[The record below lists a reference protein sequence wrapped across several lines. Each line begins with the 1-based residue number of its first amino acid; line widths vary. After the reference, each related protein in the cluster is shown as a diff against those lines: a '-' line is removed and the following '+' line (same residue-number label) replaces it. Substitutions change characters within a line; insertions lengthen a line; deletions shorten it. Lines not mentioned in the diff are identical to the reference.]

1 MKDFPGF
8 LGDNSIYAY
17 LCKVINFKEP
27 FNEYKR
33 NNCQRKIILDM
44 NTKLKTLLQQLLHSP
59 RRFPV
64 EFALGIA
71 FFVIAVWDSE
81 SSTWNETVA
90 RMESAINGDILW
102 LFVPLMAL
110 TFWLH
115 RVNRWAYFA
124 SFFLFLPLMALD
136 LKPFLWTYGF
146 AFTYVLAG
154 ILLVVGNKRMDNRP
168 FAAHAL
174 HVVTQMFF
182 GLLITGILNLAVMAI
197 VASFFYIFGI
207 DEPKHFYE
215 HIYQFIWFILAPQVC
230 CTMIR
235 QNEDEVTEPFKVLRL
250 ILNFIL
256 SPAVIIYTVILYT
269 YFIKI
274 VFEWDLPKGGV
285 AWMVMGFI
293 TVALVGRVAQSILNQ
308 RYYDW
313 FYNHFTLIAIPPLI
327 MYWVGSIYRIRLYSF
342 TESRFYLMVAGVLM
356 TLFVLMLWKERTRKY
371 QLMALI
377 FGAAIILF
385 TYIPGISAKSIGL
398 SCQKQ
403 RLTQLISEMKLIDA
417 KTGKLND
424 EIEDMRRIKQDS
436 LLCEQYE
443 DVTSVIDY
451 VRKEIG
457 NDEFKKQYGEWSYS
471 EYSFIYNSDDSV
483 KTSDNWYKRRK
494 PVELGE
500 YTIILPPKAYQ
511 YNFNDQTVTITQDE
525 NTVVLSYPINKV
537 IKQDTTLLHHPE
549 QLLTYR
555 NDSLMLILEGICI
568 EDTVVTDVRYYGL
581 QLFKKK

>member
-1 MKDFPGF
+1 
-8 LGDNSIYAY
+8 
-17 LCKVINFKEP
+17 
-27 FNEYKR
+27 
-33 NNCQRKIILDM
+33 
-44 NTKLKTLLQQLLHSP
+44 
-59 RRFPV
+59 
-64 EFALGIA
+64 
-71 FFVIAVWDSE
+71 
-81 SSTWNETVA
+81 
-90 RMESAINGDILW
+90 MESVVNSDILW
-102 LFVPLMAL
+102 FFVPLMVL

-146 AFTYVLAG
+146 GFTYVLAG
-154 ILLVVGNKRMDNRP
+154 ILLIVGNKRMNNRP

-207 DEPKHFYE
+207 DEPQHLYE
-215 HIYQFIWFILAPQVC
+215 HIIQFIWFVLAPQVC
-230 CTMIR
+230 CTLIR
-235 QNEDEVTEPFKVLRL
+235 QNEDEVTEPFKILRL

-285 AWMVMGFI
+285 AWMVMAFI
-293 TVALVGRVAQSILNQ
+293 TATLVGRVAQSILSQ

-313 FYNHFTLIAIPPLI
+313 FYNRFTLIAIPPLI
-327 MYWVGSIYRIRLYSF
+327 MYWIGSIYRIRLYSF
-342 TESRFYLMVAGVLM
+342 TESRFYLMVAGLLM
-356 TLFVLMLWKERTRKY
+356 TIFVVMLWKKRTRKY

-403 RLTQLISEMKLIDA
+403 RLTQLISEMKLTDA

-424 EIEDMRRIKQDS
+424 ELDMRRIKQDS
-436 LLCEQYE
+436 LLCEKYK
-443 DVTSVIDY
+443 DVSSVIHY
-451 VRKEIG
+451 VRNEIG
-457 NDEFKKQYGEWSYS
+457 TDEFEKQYGEWSHS
-471 EYSFIYNSDDSV
+471 EYSFDYDKKKTKYSICIDDNPY
-483 KTSDNWYKRRK
+483 TYTRRK
-494 PVELGE
+494 PVELGD
-500 YTIILPPKAYQ
+500 YTIMLPEKDYDCDFE
-511 YNFNDQTVTITQDE
+511 NGIFTVSRDKGA
-525 NTVVLSYPINKV
+525 VVLEYPINAM
-537 IKQDTTLLHHPE
+537 IKKDTMLLHHPE

-555 NDSLMLILEGICI
+555 NDSLMMVLHSISID
-568 EDTVVTDVRYYGL
+568 DTIVTDVIRFSDF

>member
-1 MKDFPGF
+1 
-8 LGDNSIYAY
+8 
-17 LCKVINFKEP
+17 
-27 FNEYKR
+27 
-33 NNCQRKIILDM
+33 M
-44 NTKLKTLLQQLLHSP
+44 NTKLKTLLQQLLQSP
-59 RRFPV
+59 RRFSI
-64 EFALGIA
+64 ELALGVA

-81 SSTWNETVA
+81 SAAWNETKGQ
-90 RMESAINGDILW
+90 MESSVNGDVLW

-115 RVNRWAYFA
+115 RVNRWAYLV

-146 AFTYVLAG
+146 GFTYVLAA
-154 ILLVVGNKRMDNRP
+154 ILLIVGNKRLDNRS

-174 HVVTQMFF
+174 HVITQMFF
-182 GLLITGILNLAVMAI
+182 GLIITIVLNMAVVAI
-197 VASFFYIFGI
+197 FASFFYIFGI

-215 HIYQFIWFILAPQVC
+215 HIYQFIWFVLAPQVC

-235 QNEDEVTEPFKVLRL
+235 QNEDNVVEPFKVLKL

-256 SPAVIIYTVILYT
+256 SPAVIIYTIILYT

-274 VFEWDLPKGGV
+274 VFQWDLPKGGV

-293 TVALVGRVAQSILNQ
+293 TAALVGRVAQSILSQ

-313 FYNHFTLIAIPPLI
+313 FYGHFTFIAIPPLI
-327 MYWVGSIYRIRLYSF
+327 MYWIGSIYRIRLYSF

-356 TLFVLMLWKERTRKY
+356 TLFVLMLFRERTRRY
-371 QLMALI
+371 QLMSLI

-398 SCQKQ
+398 ACQKQ
-403 RLTQLISEMKLIDA
+403 RLTELISELKLTDA

-424 EIEDMRRIKQDS
+424 DLDMRSIRQDS
-436 LLCEQYE
+436 LKCEQYK
-443 DVTSVIDY
+443 DVTSVISY
-451 VRKEIG
+451 VRSEIG
-457 NDEFKKQYGEWSYS
+457 DKEFEAKYGKWAHS
-471 EYSFIYNSDDSV
+471 EYSFGYDKANGKSIVPRNSG
-483 KTSDNWYKRRK
+483 DNTYTRRK

-500 YTIILPPKAYQ
+500 YTIMLPSKAYE
-511 YNFNDQTVTITQDE
+511 YKFNNQKVIITQDKD
-525 NTVVLSYPINKV
+525 TVLEYPIQK
-537 IKQDTTLLHHPE
+537 IIRQDTMLLHHPE

-555 NDSLMLILEGICI
+555 NDSLMLVLEGICI

-581 QLFKKK
+581 QLFKKKGR

>member
-1 MKDFPGF
+1 
-8 LGDNSIYAY
+8 
-17 LCKVINFKEP
+17 
-27 FNEYKR
+27 
-33 NNCQRKIILDM
+33 M
-44 NTKLKTLLQQLLHSP
+44 NTKVKTILQQLLQSP

-64 EFALGIA
+64 ELALGVV
-71 FFVIAVWDSE
+71 FFIIAVWDSE
-81 SSTWNETVA
+81 TREWSEKTAEYV
-90 RMESAINGDILW
+90 SAVNGDILW
-102 LFVPLMAL
+102 FFVPLMAL

-115 RVNRWAYFA
+115 RVNRWANYA
-124 SFFLFLPLMALD
+124 SFFLFLPLMALN

-146 AFTYVLAG
+146 AFTYVLAA
-154 ILLVVGNKRMDNRP
+154 ILLIIGNRRLDNRS

-182 GLLITGILNLAVMAI
+182 GMLISGILYMAVLAIMS
-197 VASFFYIFGI
+197 SFFYIFGI

-215 HIYQFIWFILAPQVC
+215 HIAQFIFFVMAPQVC
-230 CTMIR
+230 CTLVR
-235 QNEDEVTEPFKVLRL
+235 QNEDEVVEPFKILRL

-274 VFEWDLPKGGV
+274 AFEWDLPKGGV

-293 TVALVGRVAQSILNQ
+293 TVALIGRVAQSILSQ

-313 FYNHFTLIAIPPLI
+313 FYNRFTLIAIPPLI
-327 MYWVGSIYRIRLYSF
+327 MYWIGSIYRIRLYSF

-356 TLFVLMLWKERTRKY
+356 TLFVLMLFRERTRRY

-398 SCQKQ
+398 ACQKQ
-403 RLTQLISEMKLIDA
+403 RLTELISELKLTDA

-424 EIEDMRRIKQDS
+424 DLDMRSIRQDS
-436 LLCEQYE
+436 LKCEQYK
-443 DVTSVIDY
+443 DVTSVISY
-451 VRKEIG
+451 VRSEIG
-457 NDEFKKQYGEWSYS
+457 DKEFEAKYGKWAHS
-471 EYSFIYNSDDSV
+471 EYSFGYDKANGKSIVPRNSG
-483 KTSDNWYKRRK
+483 DNTYTRRK

-500 YTIILPPKAYQ
+500 YTIMLPSKAYE
-511 YNFNDQTVTITQDE
+511 YKFNNQKVIITQDKD
-525 NTVVLSYPINKV
+525 TVLEYPIQK
-537 IKQDTTLLHHPE
+537 IIRQDTMLLHHPE

-555 NDSLMLILEGICI
+555 NDSLMLVLEGICI

-581 QLFKKK
+581 QLFKKKQ

>member
-1 MKDFPGF
+1 MK
-8 LGDNSIYAY
+8 
-17 LCKVINFKEP
+17 
-27 FNEYKR
+27 
-33 NNCQRKIILDM
+33 
-44 NTKLKTLLQQLLHSP
+44 TKLKSLLQQLLQSP

-64 EFALGIA
+64 EFALGIV

-81 SSTWNETVA
+81 SSAWNETSA
-90 RMESAINGDILW
+90 RMESAVNSDILW
-102 LFVPLMAL
+102 LFVPLMVL

-124 SFFLFLPLMALD
+124 SFFLFLPLIAID
-136 LKPFLWTYGF
+136 LKPFLWTYGY

-154 ILLVVGNKRMDNRP
+154 ILLVVGNRKMENRP

-182 GLLITGILNLAVMAI
+182 GLLITGILNMAVMAI

-207 DEPKHFYE
+207 EEPKHLYE
-215 HIYQFIWFILAPQVC
+215 HIIQFIWFVLAPQVC
-230 CTMIR
+230 CTLIH
-235 QNEDEVTEPFKVLRL
+235 QNEDEVAEPFKVLRL

-285 AWMVMGFI
+285 AWMVMGFV
-293 TVALVGRVAQSILNQ
+293 TVALIGRVAQSILSQ

-313 FYNHFTLIAIPPLI
+313 FYNRFTLIAIPPLI
-327 MYWVGSIYRIRLYSF
+327 LYWIGSIYRIRLYSF

-356 TLFVLMLWKERTRKY
+356 TVFVLMLWKKRTRKY

-403 RLTQLISEMKLIDA
+403 RLTRLISDLKLSDA
-417 KTGKLND
+417 KTGKLSDNID
-424 EIEDMRRIKQDS
+424 IRRIKQDS
-436 LLCEQYE
+436 LLCEQYK
-443 DVTSVIDY
+443 DFTSVVNY

-457 NDEFKKQYGEWSYS
+457 NDEFKKQFGEWSHP
-471 EYSFIYNSDDSV
+471 EYGFNYN
-483 KTSDNWYKRRK
+483 KTKDLYDNGNWYERRK
-494 PVELGE
+494 PVYLGE
-500 YTIILPPKAYQ
+500 YSIMLPDNQ
-511 YNFNDQTVTITQDE
+511 YTCNFENKKVIVKSNDV
-525 NTVVLSYPINKV
+525 VVLEYPINSIV
-537 IKQDTTLLHHPE
+537 REDTMLLHHPD

-555 NDSLMLILEGICI
+555 NDSLMLVLQDICI
-568 EDTVVTDVRYYGL
+568 EDTVVTNVRCYYF
-581 QLFKKK
+581 QLFKKQL

>member
-1 MKDFPGF
+1 
-8 LGDNSIYAY
+8 
-17 LCKVINFKEP
+17 
-27 FNEYKR
+27 
-33 NNCQRKIILDM
+33 M
-44 NTKLKTLLQQLLHSP
+44 NRKLKSLMQQLLQSP

-64 EFALGIA
+64 EFALGIV
-71 FFVIAVWDSE
+71 FFIIAVWDSE
-81 SSTWNETVA
+81 SSTWNETSA
-90 RMESAINGDILW
+90 RMESVVNSDILW
-102 LFVPLMAL
+102 FFVPLMVL

-146 AFTYVLAG
+146 GFTYVLAG
-154 ILLVVGNKRMDNRP
+154 ILLIVGNKRMNNRP

-182 GLLITGILNLAVMAI
+182 GLLITLILNLAVIAI

-207 DEPKHFYE
+207 DEPKHLYE
-215 HIYQFIWFILAPQVC
+215 HIIQFIWFVLAPQVC
-230 CTMIR
+230 CTLIR
-235 QNEDEVTEPFKVLRL
+235 QNEDEVTEPFKILRL

-285 AWMVMGFI
+285 AWMVMAFI
-293 TVALVGRVAQSILNQ
+293 TATLVGRVAQSILSQ

-313 FYNHFTLIAIPPLI
+313 FYNRFTLIAIPPLI
-327 MYWVGSIYRIRLYSF
+327 MYWIGSIYRIRLYSF
-342 TESRFYLMVAGVLM
+342 TESRFYLMVAGLLM
-356 TLFVLMLWKERTRKY
+356 TLFVLMLFRKLTRRY

-385 TYIPGISAKSIGL
+385 TYIPGISAKSIGFR
-398 SCQKQ
+398 CQKQ
-403 RLTQLISEMKLIDA
+403 RLVQLISELKLTDA

-424 EIEDMRRIKQDS
+424 DLDTWSIKQDS
-436 LLCEQYE
+436 MLCERYK
-443 DVTSVIDY
+443 DVTSVIKY
-451 VRKEIG
+451 VRDEMGDKEF
-457 NDEFKKQYGEWSYS
+457 EAKYGKWSHS
-471 EYSFIYNSDDSV
+471 EYSFNYANNTDTVYI
-483 KTSDNWYKRRK
+483 SDNTYIRRK
-494 PVELGE
+494 PVELGD
-500 YTIILPPKAYQ
+500 YTIMLPEKDYDCDFE
-511 YNFNDQTVTITQDE
+511 NGIFTVSRDKGA
-525 NTVVLSYPINKV
+525 VVLEYPINAM
-537 IKQDTTLLHHPE
+537 IKKDTMLLHHPE

-555 NDSLMLILEGICI
+555 NDSLMMVLHSISID
-568 EDTVVTDVRYYGL
+568 DTIVTDVIRFSDF

>member
-1 MKDFPGF
+1 
-8 LGDNSIYAY
+8 
-17 LCKVINFKEP
+17 
-27 FNEYKR
+27 
-33 NNCQRKIILDM
+33 M
-44 NTKLKTLLQQLLHSP
+44 NTKLKTLLQQLLQSP
-59 RRFPV
+59 RRFSI
-64 EFALGIA
+64 ELALGVA

-81 SSTWNETVA
+81 SSAWNETKGQ
-90 RMESAINGDILW
+90 MESSVNGDVLW

-115 RVNRWAYFA
+115 RVNRWAYLV

-146 AFTYVLAG
+146 GFTYVLAA
-154 ILLVVGNKRMDNRP
+154 ILLIVGNKRLDNRS

-182 GLLITGILNLAVMAI
+182 GLIITIVLNMAVVAI
-197 VASFFYIFGI
+197 FASFFYIFGI

-215 HIYQFIWFILAPQVC
+215 HIYQFIWFVLAPQVC

-235 QNEDEVTEPFKVLRL
+235 QNEDNVVEPFKVLKL

-256 SPAVIIYTVILYT
+256 SPAVIIYTIILYT

-274 VFEWDLPKGGV
+274 VFQWDLPKGGV

-293 TVALVGRVAQSILNQ
+293 TAALVGRVAQSILSQ

-313 FYNHFTLIAIPPLI
+313 FYGHFTFIAIPPLI
-327 MYWVGSIYRIRLYSF
+327 MYWIGSIYRIRLYSF

-356 TLFVLMLWKERTRKY
+356 TLFVLMLFRERTRRY
-371 QLMALI
+371 QLMSLI

-398 SCQKQ
+398 ACQKQ
-403 RLTQLISEMKLIDA
+403 RLTELISELKLTDA

-424 EIEDMRRIKQDS
+424 DLDMRSIRQDS
-436 LLCEQYE
+436 LKCEQYK
-443 DVTSVIDY
+443 DVTSVISY
-451 VRKEIG
+451 VRSEIG
-457 NDEFKKQYGEWSYS
+457 DKEFEAKYGKWAHS
-471 EYSFIYNSDDSV
+471 EYSFGYDKANGKSIVPRNSG
-483 KTSDNWYKRRK
+483 DNTYTRRK

-500 YTIILPPKAYQ
+500 YTIMLPSKAYE
-511 YNFNDQTVTITQDE
+511 YKFNNQKVIITQDKD
-525 NTVVLSYPINKV
+525 TVLEYPIQK
-537 IKQDTTLLHHPE
+537 IIRQDTMLLHHPE

-555 NDSLMLILEGICI
+555 NDSLMLVLEGMNLSSKNIWQFQNKY
-568 EDTVVTDVRYYGL
+568 VFLQRY
-581 QLFKKK
+581 

>member
-1 MKDFPGF
+1 
-8 LGDNSIYAY
+8 
-17 LCKVINFKEP
+17 
-27 FNEYKR
+27 
-33 NNCQRKIILDM
+33 M
-44 NTKLKTLLQQLLHSP
+44 NTKLISLPQWLLQSP

-64 EFALGIA
+64 EFALGIV
-71 FFVIAVWDSE
+71 FFVIAVWNSE
-81 SSTWNETVA
+81 SSTWNGTSA
-90 RMESAINGDILW
+90 RMESVVNSNILW
-102 LFVPLMAL
+102 FFVPLMVL

-115 RVNRWAYFA
+115 RVNRRAYFA

-154 ILLVVGNKRMDNRP
+154 ILLLVGNRRMDNRS

-174 HVVTQMFF
+174 HVATQMFF
-182 GLLITGILNLAVMAI
+182 GLLITGILNMAVMAI

-207 DEPKHFYE
+207 EEPKHLYE
-215 HIYQFIWFILAPQVC
+215 HIIQFIWFVLAPQVC
-230 CTMIR
+230 CTLIR

-285 AWMVMGFI
+285 AWMVMGFV
-293 TVALVGRVAQSILNQ
+293 TGALIGRVAQSILSQ

-313 FYNHFTLIAIPPLI
+313 FYNRFTPIAIPPLI
-327 MYWVGSIYRIRLYSF
+327 MYWIGSIYRIRLYSF
-342 TESRFYLMVAGVLM
+342 TESRFYLMAAGVLM
-356 TLFVLMLWKERTRKY
+356 TLFVLMLWKKRTRKY

-403 RLTQLISEMKLIDA
+403 RLTQLINELKLTDS
-417 KTGKLND
+417 KTGKLSDN
-424 EIEDMRRIKQDS
+424 IDMKRIKQDS
-436 LLCEQYE
+436 LLCEQYK
-443 DVTSVIDY
+443 DFTSVINY

-457 NDEFKKQYGEWSYS
+457 SEEFKKQYGEWSHP
-471 EYSFIYNSDDSV
+471 EYGFNYNKSKNLYDNG
-483 KTSDNWYKRRK
+483 NWYERRK
-494 PVELGE
+494 PVDLDDYSIMLPENQ
-500 YTIILPPKAYQ
+500 YTC
-511 YNFNDQTVTITQDE
+511 NFENKKVIVKNNDV
-525 NTVVLSYPINKV
+525 VVLEYPINSI
-537 IKQDTTLLHHPE
+537 IKQDTMLLHHPDL
-549 QLLTYR
+549 LLTYR
-555 NDSLMLILEGICI
+555 NDSLMLVLQDICI
-568 EDTVVTDVRYYGL
+568 EDTIVTYVRCYGL
-581 QLFKKK
+581 QLFKKQMR

>member
-1 MKDFPGF
+1 
-8 LGDNSIYAY
+8 
-17 LCKVINFKEP
+17 
-27 FNEYKR
+27 
-33 NNCQRKIILDM
+33 M
-44 NTKLKTLLQQLLHSP
+44 NTKLKTLLQQLLQSP
-59 RRFPV
+59 RRFSI
-64 EFALGIA
+64 ELALGVA

-81 SSTWNETVA
+81 SSAWNETKGQ
-90 RMESAINGDILW
+90 MESSVNGDVLW

-115 RVNRWAYFA
+115 RVNRWAYLV

-146 AFTYVLAG
+146 GFTYVLAA
-154 ILLVVGNKRMDNRP
+154 ILLIVGNKRLDNRS

-182 GLLITGILNLAVMAI
+182 GLIITIVLNMAVVAI
-197 VASFFYIFGI
+197 FASFFYIFGI

-215 HIYQFIWFILAPQVC
+215 HIYQFIWFVLAPQVC

-235 QNEDEVTEPFKVLRL
+235 QNEDNVVEPFKVLKL

-256 SPAVIIYTVILYT
+256 SPAVIIYTIILYT

-274 VFEWDLPKGGV
+274 VFQWDLPKGGV

-293 TVALVGRVAQSILNQ
+293 TAALVGRAAQSILSQ

-313 FYNHFTLIAIPPLI
+313 FYGHFTFIAIPPLI
-327 MYWVGSIYRIRLYSF
+327 MYWIGSIYRIRLYSF

-356 TLFVLMLWKERTRKY
+356 TLFVLMLFRERTRRY

-398 SCQKQ
+398 ACQKQ
-403 RLTQLISEMKLIDA
+403 RLTELISELKLTDA

-424 EIEDMRRIKQDS
+424 DLDMRSIRQDS
-436 LLCEQYE
+436 LKCEQYK
-443 DVTSVIDY
+443 DVTSVISY
-451 VRKEIG
+451 VRSEIG
-457 NDEFKKQYGEWSYS
+457 DKEFEAKYGKWAHS
-471 EYSFIYNSDDSV
+471 EYSFGYDKANGKSIVPRNSG
-483 KTSDNWYKRRK
+483 DNTYTRRK

-500 YTIILPPKAYQ
+500 YTIMLPSKAYE
-511 YNFNDQTVTITQDE
+511 YKFNNQKVIITQDKD
-525 NTVVLSYPINKV
+525 TVLEYPIQK
-537 IKQDTTLLHHPE
+537 IIRQDTMLLHHPE

-555 NDSLMLILEGICI
+555 NDSLMLVLEGICI
-568 EDTVVTDVRYYGL
+568 EDTVITDVRYYGL
-581 QLFKKK
+581 QLFKKKGR

>member
-1 MKDFPGF
+1 
-8 LGDNSIYAY
+8 
-17 LCKVINFKEP
+17 
-27 FNEYKR
+27 
-33 NNCQRKIILDM
+33 M
-44 NTKLKTLLQQLLHSP
+44 NTKLKSLFQQLLQSP

-64 EFALGIA
+64 EAALGVV
-71 FFVIAVWDSE
+71 FFIIAVWDSE
-81 SSTWNETVA
+81 SSTWNEASV
-90 RMESAINGDILW
+90 RMESAVNSDILW
-102 LFVPLMAL
+102 FFVPLVAL
-110 TFWLH
+110 SFWLH
-115 RVNRWAYFA
+115 RVNRWTYLA
-124 SFFLFLPLMALD
+124 SFFLFLSLMALD

-154 ILLVVGNKRMDNRP
+154 ILLVMGNRRLDNRS

-182 GLLITGILNLAVMAI
+182 GLLITGILNMAVMAI

-215 HIYQFIWFILAPQVC
+215 HIIQFIWFVLAPQVC
-230 CTMIR
+230 CTLIR

-274 VFEWDLPKGGV
+274 AFEWDLPKGGV

-293 TVALVGRVAQSILNQ
+293 TVALIGRMAQSILSK

-313 FYNHFTLIAIPPLI
+313 FYNRFTLIAIPPLI
-327 MYWVGSIYRIRLYSF
+327 MYWIGSIYRIRLYSF

-356 TLFVLMLWKERTRKY
+356 TLFVLMLWKKRTRKY

-403 RLTQLISEMKLIDA
+403 RLTQLINDLKLTDT
-417 KTGKLND
+417 KTGKLSD
-424 EIEDMRRIKQDS
+424 DIDMRRIKQDS
-436 LLCEQYE
+436 LLCEQYM
-443 DVTSVIDY
+443 DFTSVVNY
-451 VRKEIG
+451 VRNEIG
-457 NDEFKKQYGEWSYS
+457 NDEFKKQYGEWSHP
-471 EYSFIYNSDDSV
+471 EYGFNYNKSKNLYDNS
-483 KTSDNWYKRRK
+483 NWYERRK
-494 PVELGE
+494 PVDLGDYSIMLPE
-500 YTIILPPKAYQ
+500 NQYTC
-511 YNFNDQTVTITQDE
+511 NFRNKKVIVKNNDV
-525 NTVVLSYPINKV
+525 VVLEYPINSIV
-537 IKQDTTLLHHPE
+537 RQDTMLLHHPE

-555 NDSLMLILEGICI
+555 NDSLMLVLQSISI
-568 EDTVVTDVRYYGL
+568 EDTVVTDVRGYDFL
-581 QLFKKK
+581 LFKKQAK

>member
-1 MKDFPGF
+1 
-8 LGDNSIYAY
+8 
-17 LCKVINFKEP
+17 
-27 FNEYKR
+27 
-33 NNCQRKIILDM
+33 M
-44 NTKLKTLLQQLLHSP
+44 NTKLKSLFQQLLQSP

-64 EFALGIA
+64 EAALGVV
-71 FFVIAVWDSE
+71 FFIIAVWDSE
-81 SSTWNETVA
+81 SSTWNETSA
-90 RMESAINGDILW
+90 RMESAVNSDILW
-102 LFVPLMAL
+102 FFVPLVAL
-110 TFWLH
+110 SFWLH

-154 ILLVVGNKRMDNRP
+154 ILLVVGNRRLDNRP

-182 GLLITGILNLAVMAI
+182 GMLISGILNMAVMAI

-215 HIYQFIWFILAPQVC
+215 HIIQFIWFVLAPQVC
-230 CTMIR
+230 CTLIR

-274 VFEWDLPKGGV
+274 AFQWDLPKGGV
-285 AWMVMGFI
+285 AWMVMGFF
-293 TVALVGRVAQSILNQ
+293 TVALVGRMAQSILTK

-313 FYNHFTLIAIPPLI
+313 YYNRFTLIAIPPLI
-327 MYWVGSIYRIRLYSF
+327 MYWIGSIYRIRLYSF

-356 TLFVLMLWKERTRKY
+356 TLFVLMLWKKHTRKY

-403 RLTQLISEMKLIDA
+403 RLTRLISELKLTDT
-417 KTGKLND
+417 KTGKLSD
-424 EIEDMRRIKQDS
+424 DIDMRRIKQDS
-436 LLCEQYE
+436 LLCEQYM
-443 DVTSVIDY
+443 DFTSVVNY
-451 VRKEIG
+451 VRNEIG
-457 NDEFKKQYGEWSYS
+457 NDKFKKQYGEWSHP
-471 EYSFIYNSDDSV
+471 EYGFNYNKSKNQYDS
-483 KTSDNWYKRRK
+483 SNWYERRK
-494 PVELGE
+494 PVDLGDYSVMLPE
-500 YTIILPPKAYQ
+500 NRYTC
-511 YNFNDQTVTITQDE
+511 NFRNKRVIVKNNDV
-525 NTVVLSYPINKV
+525 VVLEYPINSIV
-537 IKQDTTLLHHPE
+537 RQDTMLLHHPE

-555 NDSLMLILEGICI
+555 NDSLMLVLQSISI
-568 EDTVVTDVRYYGL
+568 EDTIVTDVRSYDF
-581 QLFKKK
+581 QLFKKQTK

>member
-1 MKDFPGF
+1 
-8 LGDNSIYAY
+8 
-17 LCKVINFKEP
+17 
-27 FNEYKR
+27 
-33 NNCQRKIILDM
+33 M
-44 NTKLKTLLQQLLHSP
+44 NTKLKSLFQQLLQSP

-64 EFALGIA
+64 EAALGVV
-71 FFVIAVWDSE
+71 FFIIAVWDSE
-81 SSTWNETVA
+81 SSTWNEASA
-90 RMESAINGDILW
+90 RMESAVNSDILW
-102 LFVPLMAL
+102 FFVPLVAL
-110 TFWLH
+110 SFWLH
-115 RVNRWAYFA
+115 RVNRWAYLT

-154 ILLVVGNKRMDNRP
+154 ILLVVGNRWLDNRS

-182 GLLITGILNLAVMAI
+182 GLLITGILNMAVMAI

-215 HIYQFIWFILAPQVC
+215 HIIQFIWFVLAPQVC
-230 CTMIR
+230 CTLIR

-274 VFEWDLPKGGV
+274 AFQWDLPKGGV

-293 TVALVGRVAQSILNQ
+293 TVALVGRMAQSILSK

-313 FYNHFTLIAIPPLI
+313 YYNCFTLIAIPPLI
-327 MYWVGSIYRIRLYSF
+327 MYWIGSIYRIRLYSF

-356 TLFVLMLWKERTRKY
+356 TLFVLMLWKKRTRRY

-403 RLTQLISEMKLIDA
+403 RLTQLINELKLTDA
-417 KTGKLND
+417 KTGKLSD
-424 EIEDMRRIKQDS
+424 DIDMRRIKQDS
-436 LLCEQYE
+436 LLCEQYK

-451 VRKEIG
+451 VRHEIG
-457 NDEFKKQYGEWSYS
+457 TDEFKKQYGEWSHS
-471 EYSFIYNSDDSV
+471 E
-483 KTSDNWYKRRK
+483 
-494 PVELGE
+494 
-500 YTIILPPKAYQ
+500 
-511 YNFNDQTVTITQDE
+511 YNFNFNKSKNPYDYGNWFERKKPVDLGDYNIMLPE
-525 NTVVLSYPINKV
+525 NQYTCNFRNKRVIVKNNDVVVLEYPINSIVRK
-537 IKQDTTLLHHPE
+537 DTMLLHHPE

-555 NDSLMLILEGICI
+555 NDSLMLVLQSISI
-568 EDTVVTDVRYYGL
+568 EDTIVTDVRSYDF
-581 QLFKKK
+581 QLFKKQTK

>member
-1 MKDFPGF
+1 
-8 LGDNSIYAY
+8 
-17 LCKVINFKEP
+17 
-27 FNEYKR
+27 
-33 NNCQRKIILDM
+33 M
-44 NTKLKTLLQQLLHSP
+44 NTKLKTLLQQLLQSP
-59 RRFPV
+59 RRFSI
-64 EFALGIA
+64 ELALGVA

-81 SSTWNETVA
+81 SSAWNETKGQ
-90 RMESAINGDILW
+90 MESSVNGDVLW

-115 RVNRWAYFA
+115 RVNRWAYLV

-146 AFTYVLAG
+146 GFTYVLAA
-154 ILLVVGNKRMDNRP
+154 ILLIVGNKRLDNRS

-182 GLLITGILNLAVMAI
+182 GLIITIVLNMAVVAI
-197 VASFFYIFGI
+197 FASFFYIFGI

-215 HIYQFIWFILAPQVC
+215 HIYQFIWFVLASQVC

-235 QNEDEVTEPFKVLRL
+235 QNEDEVAEPFKVLRL

-274 VFEWDLPKGGV
+274 VFEWNLPKGGV

-293 TVALVGRVAQSILNQ
+293 AVALIGRVAQSILSL

-313 FYNHFTLIAIPPLI
+313 FYRRFTIIAIPPLI
-327 MYWVGSIYRIRLYSF
+327 MYWIGSIYRIRLYSF

-356 TLFVLMLWKERTRKY
+356 TLFVLMLFRERTRRY

-398 SCQKQ
+398 ACQKQ
-403 RLTQLISEMKLIDA
+403 RLTELISELKLTDA

-424 EIEDMRRIKQDS
+424 EIEDMRRIQQDS
-436 LLCEQYE
+436 LLCEQYKN
-443 DVTSVIDY
+443 VTSVIEY
-451 VRKEIG
+451 VRDELG
-457 NDEFKKQYGEWSYS
+457 TDEFKKQYGEWSHS
-471 EYSFIYNSDDSV
+471 EYSFAYIKDSV
-483 KTSDNWYKRRK
+483 NVNASDNCYFRKK

-500 YTIILPPKAYQ
+500 YTILLPSKAYQ
-511 YNFNDQTVTITQDE
+511 FNFNDQIITITQGE
-525 NTVVLSYPINKV
+525 NNVVLRYPIQEV
-537 IKQDTTLLHHPE
+537 IRQDTMLLHHPE
-549 QLLTYR
+549 QLLTCR
-555 NDSLMLILEGICI
+555 NDSLMLVLGGICFK
-568 EDTVVTDVRYYGL
+568 DTVVADVRYYGL

>member
-1 MKDFPGF
+1 
-8 LGDNSIYAY
+8 
-17 LCKVINFKEP
+17 
-27 FNEYKR
+27 
-33 NNCQRKIILDM
+33 M
-44 NTKLKTLLQQLLHSP
+44 NTKLKTLLQQLLQSP
-59 RRFPV
+59 RRFPI
-64 EFALGIA
+64 ELALGVA

-81 SSTWNETVA
+81 SSAWNETKGQ
-90 RMESAINGDILW
+90 MESSVNGDVLW

-115 RVNRWAYFA
+115 RVNRWAYLV

-146 AFTYVLAG
+146 GFTYVLAS
-154 ILLVVGNKRMDNRP
+154 ILLIVGNKRLDNRS

-182 GLLITGILNLAVMAI
+182 GVIITIVLNMSVVAI
-197 VASFFYIFGI
+197 FASFFYIFGI

-215 HIYQFIWFILAPQVC
+215 HIYQFIWFVLAPQVC

-235 QNEDEVTEPFKVLRL
+235 QNEDNVVEPFKVLKL

-256 SPAVIIYTVILYT
+256 SPAVIIYTIILYT

-274 VFEWDLPKGGV
+274 VFQWDLPKGGV

-293 TVALVGRVAQSILNQ
+293 TAALVGRVAQSILSQ

-313 FYNHFTLIAIPPLI
+313 FYGHFTFIAIPPLI
-327 MYWVGSIYRIRLYSF
+327 MYWIGSIYRIRLYSF

-356 TLFVLMLWKERTRKY
+356 TLFVLMLWKERTRRF

-398 SCQKQ
+398 SCQKH
-403 RLTQLISEMKLIDA
+403 RLVQLISGMKLADA

-424 EIEDMRRIKQDS
+424 EIEDMRCILQDS
-436 LLCEQYE
+436 LLCEQYK
-443 DVTSVIDY
+443 DVTSVINY
-451 VRKEIG
+451 VRHEIG
-457 NDEFKKQYGEWSYS
+457 IDEFEKQYGEWTHS
-471 EYSFIYNSDDSV
+471 EYNFTYMKDSV
-483 KTSDNWYKRRK
+483 NFKANDNIYFRKK

-500 YTIILPPKAYQ
+500 YTVMLPSKAYQ
-511 YNFNDQTVTITQDE
+511 YDFKDQTVTITQGE
-525 NTVVLSYPINKV
+525 NNVILSYPIQKV
-537 IKQDTTLLHHPE
+537 IREDTMLLHHPE

-555 NDSLMLILEGICI
+555 NDSLMLVLDGVCFK
-568 EDTVVTDVRYYGL
+568 DTVVTDVRYYGL
-581 QLFKKK
+581 QLFRKK